1 MAGDQLSI
9 RDLRVQYGTATALAG
24 VDIDFT
30 PGAINAIVGP
40 NGAGKSSLMLAVN
53 GAVEST
59 GTVSLNGADLGRR
72 GPSARARQGIALV
85 PQGRQ
90 IFPTLTVRENL
101 EVMAEV
107 LGKDKDAVTRALERF
122 PVLVE
127 RSRSLAGILSGGEQQ
142 MLAVTRALM
151 AEPCKVLLLDEMVTG
166 LAPMIV
172 LRLLATARELAES
185 GTTVIMAEGSIAAI
199 SHEIDRGVVLLRGEV
214 VDSADDG
221 STLDGHY
228 RRRMG
233 VLA

>member
-9 RDLRVQYGTATALAG
+9 RDLRVHYGTATALAG
-24 VDIDFT
+24 VDLDFT

-59 GTVSLNGADLGRR
+59 GAVTLNGADLHRL
-72 GPSARARQGIALV
+72 GPSARARKGVALV

-107 LGKDKDAVTRALERF
+107 LDVDRDAVTRALERF

-127 RSRSLAGILSGGEQQ
+127 RSKSLAGILSGGEQQ

-151 AEPCKVLLLDEMVTG
+151 AEPCRVLLLDEMATG
-166 LAPMIV
+166 LAPLIV
-172 LRLLATARELAES
+172 LQLLATVRELADA
-185 GTTVIMAEGSIAAI
+185 GTTVIMAEASIAAI
-199 SHEIDRGVVLLRGEV
+199 SHEIDRGVVLLRGEIV
-214 VDSADDG
+214 ETADDG
-221 STLDGHY
+221 PTLDGHY